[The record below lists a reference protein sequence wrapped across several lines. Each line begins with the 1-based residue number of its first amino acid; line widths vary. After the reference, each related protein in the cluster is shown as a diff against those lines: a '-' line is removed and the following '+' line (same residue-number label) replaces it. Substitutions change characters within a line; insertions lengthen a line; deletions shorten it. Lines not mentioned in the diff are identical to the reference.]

1 MSSLTTITFRVL
13 PKQQFSL
20 SELAKLNVDTSKA
33 YAMKRNA
40 KYIHFRFA
48 DIDGEMQEYV
58 YAVYEPYVW
67 HDSLGFLDD
76 PIPFISLV
84 LQPENKRLMS
94 GEICVDSIDVR
105 WFSSKSI

>member
-1 MSSLTTITFRVL
+1 MSSQTAITFQVL

-20 SELAKLNVDTSKA
+20 SELAKLNVDSTRA
-33 YAMKRNA
+33 YAMKRDA
-40 KYIHFRFA
+40 KCIHFHFA

-58 YAVYEPYVW
+58 YAVCGAYVW

-84 LQPENKRLMS
+84 LQPENKRLTNGTFS
-94 GEICVDSIDVR
+94 VDGVDVR
-105 WFSSKSI
+105 WYSTKGI